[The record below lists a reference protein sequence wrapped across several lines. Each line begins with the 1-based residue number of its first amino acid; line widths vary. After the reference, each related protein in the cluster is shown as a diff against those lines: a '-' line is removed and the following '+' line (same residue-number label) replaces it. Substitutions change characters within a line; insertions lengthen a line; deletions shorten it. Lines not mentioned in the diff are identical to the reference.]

1 MMRTHAVLGGDN
13 GTFGAMVEVH
23 EHSTDGFDSIANVG
37 GDTGFDKSDLL
48 AKFRYTSGNHEVTL
62 KMLDLDESSDQTYVG
77 LSQSSFQQNPRE
89 ALWHDSV

>member
-48 AKFRYTSGNHEVTL
+48 AKFRYTSGKITKFIFVCVL
-62 KMLDLDESSDQTYVG
+62 GQFSILSS
-77 LSQSSFQQNPRE
+77 
-89 ALWHDSV
+89 